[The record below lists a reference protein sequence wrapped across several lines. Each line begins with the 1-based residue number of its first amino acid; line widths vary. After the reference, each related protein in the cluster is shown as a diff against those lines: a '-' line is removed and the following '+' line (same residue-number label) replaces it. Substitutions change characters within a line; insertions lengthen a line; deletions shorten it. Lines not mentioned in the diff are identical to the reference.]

1 VPTHLERAAVPAREE
16 GDAIPSDDEERESV
30 MNQKQ
35 KEIQGGRRNG
45 KAYDHA
51 RAVQA
56 EKAKREFR
64 EVAAI
69 RFDQMQITDR
79 AIEYLVK
86 QMGYDGYDSY
96 DTVLEQEPNQLLEHM
111 VCFARN
117 EVSRVLKVGR
127 GRDGILR

>member
-1 VPTHLERAAVPAREE
+1 MGE
-16 GDAIPSDDEERESV
+16 GTKAIR
-30 MNQKQ
+30 
-35 KEIQGGRRNG
+35 GGRRSG
-45 KAYDHA
+45 KEYERQ
-51 RAVQA
+51 RAIQA

-69 RFDQMQITDR
+69 RFDQMEITDR

-86 QMGYDGYDSY
+86 QMGYD
-96 DTVLEQEPNQLLEHM
+96 TVLEQEPNQLLGHM

-117 EVSRVLKVGR
+117 EVSRALKFGR